1 MSFKLEVMAPMDVY
15 GDDLVLYPDHDGS
28 LKKLHM

>member
-15 GDDLVLYPDHDGS
+15 GDDLVLYPDGS